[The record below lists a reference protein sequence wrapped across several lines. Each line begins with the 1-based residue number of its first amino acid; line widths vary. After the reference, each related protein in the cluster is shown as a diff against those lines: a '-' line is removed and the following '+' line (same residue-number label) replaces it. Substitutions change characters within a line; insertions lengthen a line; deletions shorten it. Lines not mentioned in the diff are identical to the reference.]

1 MSAGTGSTSRSFS
14 GSATETRVG
23 INGVAGRMGRQLLA
37 AVLERR
43 DCSIGAGLEAPG
55 NSAVGVDVL
64 LLAGHIDPALN
75 AAQGTNSSRVC
86 VSDSLEAVS
95 DQLDVVI
102 DFSRPDASMALLET
116 IASSERSNAVVIG
129 TTGFSATQKSQ
140 IEKLSEKLPL
150 VMASNYSVGVTLCL
164 ELLRTTAATL
174 GDDYD
179 VEVIEAHHRNK
190 IDAPSGT
197 ALSMGEAVAGALG
210 RDLEDCAVYGRQGNT
225 GVRSQTEIGFE
236 TIRAGDI
243 IGDHTVLFAGEG
255 ERIEITHRATDRMA
269 FARGAVRAACW
280 LVDQPPGLYDM
291 ADVIGLR
298 ALVNR

>member
-1 MSAGTGSTSRSFS
+1 MVSASKPAK
-14 GSATETRVG
+14 SAATTVRVG

-37 AVLERR
+37 AVLERE
-43 DCSIGAGLEAPG
+43 DCRATAGMEAPG
-55 NSAVGVDVL
+55 NPAVGANL
-64 LLAGHIDPALN
+64 FLLAGHVDQAVMQMDQP
-75 AAQGTNSSRVC
+75 G
-86 VSDSLEAVS
+86 DSTPFIAVS
-95 DQLDVVI
+95 DDLHVVQDDTDVVI
-102 DFSRPDASMALLET
+102 DFSRPDASMALLDT
-116 IASSERSNAVVIG
+116 IAKGENPQAVVIG
-129 TTGFSATQKSQ
+129 TTGFTAAQKETIAQ
-140 IEKLSEKLPL
+140 LSEKLPL

-164 ELLRTTAATL
+164 ELLKTTAATL
-174 GDDYD
+174 GDSYD

-210 RDLEDCAVYGRQGNT
+210 RDLSDCAVYGRQGNT
-225 GVRSQTEIGFE
+225 GKRSQTEIGFE

-269 FARGAVRAACW
+269 FARGAVRAANW
-280 LVDQPPGLYDM
+280 LVGQPPGLYDM

-298 ALVNR
+298 TGMNN

>member
-1 MSAGTGSTSRSFS
+1 MNAASSPAP
-14 GSATETRVG
+14 AKAVRVG
-23 INGVAGRMGRQLLA
+23 INGAAGRMGRQLLA
-37 AVLERR
+37 AVLERQ
-43 DCSIGAGLEAPG
+43 DCRVSAGLEAPG
-55 NSAVGVDVL
+55 NPAVGIDLSV
-64 LLAGHIDPALN
+64 LAGTHSQSD
-75 AAQGTNSSRVC
+75 SSPPVS
-86 VSDSLEAVS
+86 VSDNLKAVCGE
-95 DQLDVVI
+95 LDVVI
-102 DFSRPDASMALLET
+102 DFSVPDASMALLKTVE
-116 IASSERSNAVVIG
+116 ADENRKAVVIG
-129 TTGFSATQKSQ
+129 TTGFSTAQKET
-140 IEKLSEKLPL
+140 INRLAEKLPL

-164 ELLRTTAATL
+164 ELLKTTAATL

-210 RDLEDCAVYGRQGNT
+210 RELATCAVYGREGNT
-225 GVRSQTEIGFE
+225 GVRTKTEIGFE

-269 FARGAVRAACW
+269 FARGAVRAASW
-280 LVDQPPGLYDM
+280 LVGQPPGLYDM

-298 ALVNR
+298 ALANNSGG